1 LLWISLSLIRSF
13 CCSEKEEIDGIDVNT
28 LAPTTADDI
37 QDWVAFISEA
47 SKVFRPAGIL
57 LSVAMHKSQT
67 YIPAPVYELVDRVH
81 IMTYDMI
88 DEPKRNGKYGYHAT
102 EQKMQAS
109 LQSFLDK
116 GCPAHKILVGIP
128 AYGRHEQNP
137 TMVKTFSEIFDETLE
152 ASPASVSSEATNV
165 MDTQNSWDGYFYDSP
180 SAVRN
185 KVEFAFEKGIA
196 GVFFWELGQ
205 DKQHPTLGP
214 GGILLGTAAS
224 HMNDLRAQRALSLK
238 DPVERPE
245 L

>member
-1 LLWISLSLIRSF
+1 M
-13 CCSEKEEIDGIDVNT
+13 
-28 LAPTTADDI
+28 
-37 QDWVAFISEA
+37 
-47 SKVFRPAGIL
+47 FRPAGIL
-57 LSVAMHKSQT
+57 LSVAIHNEQT
-67 YIPAPVYELVDRVH
+67 YIPAHVYELVDRVN

-88 DEPKRNGKYGYHAT
+88 DKPKRNGLYDNHAT
-102 EQKMQAS
+102 EEKLQAS

-137 TMVKTFSEIFDETLE
+137 AMVKTFSEIFDEKME
-152 ASPASVSSEATNV
+152 ASPTSISAEATNL
-165 MDTQNSWDGYFYDSP
+165 MDTQNVWDGYFYDSP

-185 KVEFAFEKGIA
+185 KVRYAFEKGIA

-224 HMNDLRAQRALSLK
+224 QMNALRAQRVSSST
-238 DPVERPE
+238 DPVEQPE